1 MAGKKG
7 KSLST
12 QPGMFGVG
20 TAAGIPVTPYFV
32 MILSIGLI
40 AVVIVG
46 HIVAHMFGGSSNPTM
61 N

>member
-1 MAGKKG
+1 
-7 KSLST
+7 
-12 QPGMFGVG
+12 MFGVG